1 MPVGTEPVVVP
12 FKSLD
17 VDGLTIGLSCIAARM
32 TSASGRT
39 VPHGQPRLRAA
50 YRLA

>member
-32 TSASGRT
+32 TSASG
-39 VPHGQPRLRAA
+39 
-50 YRLA
+50 